1 MSIARTLLVALLA
14 MGCGTAPWGDAPPG
28 WIVAGVPG
36 KRTTAFTTSPDGVVM
51 IRADQS
57 VGFLVRETPDAPAL
71 DPRLTWRWR
80 VEQAPP
86 PVSSAAEGKD
96 DRPAA
101 VHVIFAGTDDGA
113 GLLTGLR
120 RWLRG
125 TMVHGAFTGRSLTY
139 MWGGTLPAGT
149 RLPNPYLPNDGW
161 IIVRRGPETPNG
173 AWRTETIDP
182 SADYRALFGSPAPR
196 VTHLALS
203 ADTEDSGGCAVSL
216 IEPPRFVPIS
226 GGSR

>member
-1 MSIARTLLVALLA
+1 MTIARALLA
-14 MGCGTAPWGDAPPG
+14 ALLTMGCATAPWGDAPPG

-36 KRTTAFTTSPDGVVM
+36 KRTTEFTTSPDGAVM
-51 IRADQS
+51 IRADES
-57 VGFLVRETPDAPAL
+57 VGFLVREVPQATAL
-71 DPRLTWRWR
+71 DVRLTWRWR
-80 VEQAPP
+80 VDQSPP
-86 PVSSAAEGKD
+86 PVAPDAKGRD

-101 VHVIFAGTDDGA
+101 VHVIFAGADDGA
-113 GLLTGLR
+113 GPLTGLR

-149 RLPNPYLPNDGW
+149 RLPNPYLPGDGW

-182 SADYRALFGSPAPR
+182 AADYRALFGSPAPR
-196 VTHLALS
+196 LTHLALS
-203 ADTEDSGGCAVSL
+203 ADTEDSGGCAVSM
-216 IEPPRFVPIS
+216 IEPPHVVPAS